1 MLGFFNYLLLYNY
14 WKSDRMRENISKLIL
29 IFGVS
34 FLVINGIGYLFNIT
48 ELITIKNNP
57 IGGGGVS
64 VSNIPTILSA
74 LMTCVIL
81 LVTKIRNKR

>member
-1 MLGFFNYLLLYNY
+1 
-14 WKSDRMRENISKLIL
+14 MREKISKLIL

-48 ELITIKNNP
+48 EFITIKNNP
-57 IGGGGVS
+57 TGGGGVS